1 MPITTVERESP
12 QSNEGREKHENTKT
26 RSENTIKRGA
36 SRKTSISFSAVSA
49 LYVISFH
56 TLFRP
61 ARSIDA
67 EAALKP
73 VRRLSTLQRLAMPAL
88 TRV

>member
-36 SRKTSISFSAVSA
+36 SRKTSISFSAGSTVSA
-49 LYVISFH
+49 LYVISSH
-56 TLFRP
+56 
-61 ARSIDA
+61 
-67 EAALKP
+67 ALQASQ
-73 VRRLSTLQRLAMPAL
+73 VD
-88 TRV
+88 